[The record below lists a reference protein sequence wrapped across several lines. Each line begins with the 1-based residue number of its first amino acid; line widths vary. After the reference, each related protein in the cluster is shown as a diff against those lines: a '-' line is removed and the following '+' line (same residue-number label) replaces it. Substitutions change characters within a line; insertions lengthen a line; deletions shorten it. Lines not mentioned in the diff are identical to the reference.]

1 MLQARADAQAALWFN
16 DWEQAALDEDWVLTG
31 KESTRAAADDAAKT
45 AAEKATWAASS
56 LAIAEA
62 TVTAKTTLETA
73 ALAEENAA
81 KRW

>member
-16 DWEQAALDEDWVLTG
+16 TWEQAALDEDWVLTG
-31 KESTRAAADDAAKT
+31 KAAVKSAEETAGTWASRT
-45 AAEKATWAASS
+45 LGAAEAD
-56 LAIAEA
+56 
-62 TVTAKTTLETA
+62 VTAKTTLETA